1 MDLLLLADPHL
12 QLLGRDA
19 QGRTVTMSDACLDVA
34 NFSKL
39 SDDFVLKSIQ
49 HSSGPELAAARRLVN
64 RITTRNLYRLVGDLY
79 VSESLPTGAQLCRKI
94 GFLQNHL
101 GRKRLLKKENVNGQT
116 QRIRG

>member
-12 QLLGRDA
+12 ELLGRDA

-49 HSSGPELAAARRLVN
+49 HSSGPELEAARRLVN

-79 VSESLPTGAQLCRKI
+79 LC
-94 GFLQNHL
+94 
-101 GRKRLLKKENVNGQT
+101 EN
-116 QRIRG
+116 ICPP